1 MNRAEAK
8 LILEVSRPGDE
19 AAADPRLADP
29 QLAAALALAQADQ
42 ELGAWLARERAWDA
56 AVRRELRTVPVPAD
70 LKASLLAGAR
80 VVPLPVRDSRPS
92 FSASLTPFLWAMAA
106 AVVLFIGLL
115 SYRSLRPAAQNNQ
128 LADFARDM
136 IAASP
141 DDSHHVDVLN
151 ADFTQVKSW
160 LADHHALADIT
171 LPPVIAKAPG
181 LMGCRIMSWHGQ
193 PVSMLCFMMS
203 GSHHVDLFVTPAASI
218 ADAPAAGQ
226 PVYASVSQN
235 ATAGWR
241 VGDNVYV
248 LAGPVPEEFLRH
260 CLAPAP
266 VARTRGPAF
275 FASSF
280 RFWF

>member
-19 AAADPRLADP
+19 AAADP
-29 QLAAALALAQADQ
+29 QMVAALALAQADP
-42 ELGAWLARERAWDA
+42 ELGAWLARERTWDA
-56 AVRRELRTVPVPAD
+56 AIRRELRSVPVPAD
-70 LKASLLAGAR
+70 LKASLLAGAK
-80 VVPLPVRDSRPS
+80 VVPLPVGESRPS
-92 FSASLTPFLWAMAA
+92 FSAWLTPLVWAMAA
-106 AVVLFIGLL
+106 AVILFLGLV
-115 SYRSLRPAAQNNQ
+115 SYRSLNPAGQNHQ
-128 LADFARDM
+128 LADFTRDM

-141 DDSHHVDVLN
+141 TDSHHVDMEN
-151 ADFTQVKSW
+151 ADFSKVKSW
-160 LADHHALADIT
+160 LTEHHALADIS
-171 LPPVIAKAPG
+171 LPPAIAQAPA
-181 LMGCRIMSWHGQ
+181 LMGCRILSWHGQ

-218 ADAPAAGQ
+218 ADAPALGQ
-226 PVYASVSQN
+226 PVYASVNQN

-266 VARTRGPAF
+266 VAQARITAL
-275 FASSF
+275 FASSI
-280 RFWF
+280 RLWF

>member
-19 AAADPRLADP
+19 APADP
-29 QLAAALALAQADQ
+29 QLAEALALAQTDQ
-42 ELGAWLARERAWDA
+42 ELGAWLSRERAWDA

-70 LKASLLAGAR
+70 LKASLLAGAKI
-80 VVPLPVRDSRPS
+80 VPLPPPESRPS
-92 FSASLTPFLWAMAA
+92 FSAWLTPLIWAMAA
-106 AVVLFIGLL
+106 AVVLFIGLA
-115 SYRSLRPAAQNNQ
+115 SYRSLHPSAKNNQ

-141 DDSHHVDVLN
+141 DDARHVDVLN
-151 ADFTQVKSW
+151 KDFTQVKSW

-171 LPPVIAKAPG
+171 LPPAIANAPG
-181 LMGCRIMSWHGQ
+181 LMGCRIMTWHGQ
-193 PVSMLCFMMS
+193 PVSMLCFMME
-203 GSHHVDLFVTPAASI
+203 GTHHVDLFVTPAATL
-218 ADAPAAGQ
+218 ADAPAPGQ
-226 PVYASVSQN
+226 PVYASVNQN

-248 LAGPVPEEFLRH
+248 LSGRVPEDFLRH

-266 VARTRGPAF
+266 VAQTRVPLF
-275 FASSF
+275 FGCRVATL
-280 RFWF
+280 

>member
-19 AAADPRLADP
+19 AAADP
-29 QLAAALALAQADQ
+29 QLAAALALARADT

-56 AVRRELRTVPVPAD
+56 ALRRELRTVPVPAD
-70 LKASLLAGAR
+70 LKASLLAGAK
-80 VVPLPVRDSRPS
+80 VVPLPVGESRPS
-92 FSASLTPFLWAMAA
+92 FSAWLTPLVWAMAA
-106 AVVLFIGLL
+106 AVILFLGLV
-115 SYRSLRPAAQNNQ
+115 SYRSLHAAGSNHQ

-141 DDSHHVDVLN
+141 ADSHHVDMEN
-151 ADFTQVKSW
+151 ADFTKVKTW
-160 LADHHALADIT
+160 LTVHHALADIS
-171 LPPVIAKAPG
+171 LPPAIAQAPG
-181 LMGCRIMSWHGQ
+181 LMGCRVLSWHGQ

-218 ADAPAAGQ
+218 ADAPAPGQ
-226 PVYASVSQN
+226 PVYASVNQN

-248 LAGPVPEEFLRH
+248 LAGPVPEDFLRH

-266 VARTRGPAF
+266 VAQARVTAL
-275 FASSF
+275 FASSI
-280 RFWF
+280 RLWF

>member
-8 LILEVSRPGDE
+8 LILEVSRPGD
-19 AAADPRLADP
+19 AAAADP
-29 QLAAALALAQADQ
+29 QLAEALALAQADP

-70 LKASLLAGAR
+70 LKASLLAASQAAAN
-80 VVPLPVRDSRPS
+80 VVPLPPAESRPS
-92 FSASLTPFLWAMAA
+92 FTSWFTPLVWAMAA
-106 AVVLFIGLL
+106 AVVLFIGLA
-115 SYRSLRPAAQNNQ
+115 SYRSLHPAGASFAQGRQ
-128 LADFARDM
+128 LADFTRDM

-141 DDSHHVDVLN
+141 DDAHHVDVLN
-151 ADFTQVKSW
+151 KDFAGVKSW

-171 LPPVIAKAPG
+171 LPPTIATAPG
-181 LMGCRIMSWHGQ
+181 LMGCRIINWHGQ
-193 PVSMLCFMMS
+193 PVSMLCFMMD
-203 GSHHVDLFVTPAASI
+203 GSRHVDLFVTPAASI
-218 ADAPAAGQ
+218 ANAPAPGQ

-248 LAGPVPEEFLRH
+248 LAGQVPEEFLRH

-266 VARTRGPAF
+266 VAQSPTPQFVA
-275 FASSF
+275 ASF
-280 RFWF
+280 